1 MSISTATQADDEE
14 PLLYASSNLI
24 RFFDRA
30 YQTEK
35 ICDET
40 VFHGKLHREGQRTDR
55 SGRPFLLMLIDL
67 EFLLKKDRKKSGK
80 EFESVQKKLIKG
92 LPSLIRETDIAGWF
106 VRSAVI
112 GVIYTEI
119 DAENQSEIREKLL
132 SRIRERLTD
141 LIGPE
146 LAGAVP
152 LSAYFYPMDFNPEKE
167 SDLQRRFAS
176 DSRQKNRSKS
186 LSRWFK
192 RLFDITGS
200 LCGLLLFSPF
210 FLILPL
216 LIKRTS
222 PGPVFFRQER
232 LGLNGKP
239 FVFLKFRSMT
249 ADNDVT
255 IHREYIKVLIEQN
268 GAAELSIVEGGEQV
282 FKIQNDPRVTP
293 IGHFLRKTSLD
304 EIPQFINVLK
314 GEMSL
319 IGPRPPIPYELEH
332 YQFWHRHRIMEVKP
346 GITGLWQV
354 KGRSSCNFDEMVRL
368 DLQYIRE
375 WSLWLDLKIF
385 FLTPW
390 VMIAGRGGY

>member
-249 ADNDVT
+249 AGNDAT
-255 IHREYIKVLIEQN
+255 IHQEYIKVLIEQN
-268 GAAELSIVEGGEQV
+268 GAAELSIVESGEQV